1 MTAMRAPDP
10 TLVRRVFVAVAFVE
24 AFTWAGLLVGMYLEH
39 VAGVTELGVWLFG
52 RLHGAA
58 FLAYVATALVAA
70 WTFRWSVRVTLLAL
84 LASVPP
90 LATAAF
96 EVWARR
102 RGHLDVPRAGGT
114 GPDDEVADRV
124 AARARA

>member
-1 MTAMRAPDP
+1 MGGMRAPDP
-10 TLVRRVFVAVAFVE
+10 ALVRRAFVTVAFVE

-58 FLAYVATALVAA
+58 FLAYCATTLLAA
-70 WTFRWSVRVTLLAL
+70 WVLRWDARVTLVAL

-90 LATAAF
+90 LATALF
-96 EVWARR
+96 EVVARR
-102 RGHLDVPRAGGT
+102 RGLLTPPAAA
-114 GPDDEVADRV
+114 GPDRERRGL
-124 AARARA
+124 AATSSGG